1 MIILGITYV
10 ASRNTA
16 ACIIKDGKLVAFS
29 EEERHNRV
37 KAAPYYF
44 PADAIEFC
52 LQKAGVEK
60 SEVDIVAIGQDE
72 KMAHSNSISPN
83 ITTNTPVMYGAIA
96 TMCEDWVGKIRW
108 YPHHDCHAI
117 SSIIP
122 SKFGKT
128 NYLTA
133 DAVGD
138 MNAGVY
144 GYFDGEKLNH
154 LGEIEPKKSLG
165 AFYSHVT
172 TFLGWIRNVEEG
184 KTMGLACYGNI
195 DNKLL
200 PEYSL
205 ATIGNDGDLLECD
218 ADGYRDYLFSQD
230 GAMGGEVREE
240 MRWLRQE
247 IMENTMSKSSVN
259 IAATAQHYFEQY
271 VFSYIDYLSG
281 ISKSKNLC
289 VAGGAFLN
297 CTTNGKIYKR
307 GNIEN
312 FFIQPASND
321 SGLAL
326 GAAIFGHREV
336 TNEWPD
342 VDFNT
347 AYWGS
352 EFTDSEIESS
362 LKSHNLQYE
371 VVNPSSHLADLIHS
385 NMVVGYFEGRSEVG
399 PRALCHRSIL
409 ANPTIKEN
417 LDRVNKIK
425 KREWWRPLAPTIAED
440 YLNEITD
447 LEVSS
452 PFMLMAC
459 QVRDEWKDKLPAVT
473 HVDGS
478 CRPQSVNESQN
489 KIIYDSLLQFKKLS
503 GVPVFLNTSF
513 NIQEPL
519 VDSPSD
525 AIKTFK
531 NSKLD
536 ALIMNKFC
544 IYRRGIKL

>member
-1 MIILGITYV
+1 MGENMIILGTTFL

-29 EEERHNRV
+29 EEERHIRV
-37 KAAPYYF
+37 KAAPYCF
-44 PADAIEFC
+44 PINAINFC

-72 KMAHSNSISPN
+72 KMAHSDLISPN
-83 ITTNTPVMYGAIA
+83 ITINTPAMYGAIEN
-96 TMCEDWVGKIRW
+96 MCEDWVGKIRW

-133 DAVGD
+133 DGVGD

-154 LGEIEPKKSLG
+154 LGEIDSKRSLG

-172 TFLGWIRNVEEG
+172 SFLGWIRNVEEG
-184 KTMGLACYGNI
+184 KTMGLACYGNVDDKI
-195 DNKLL
+195 L

-205 ATIGNDGDLLECD
+205 NTNGFLECD
-218 ADGYRDYLFSQD
+218 SDGYRDYLFAEG
-230 GAMGGEVREE
+230 GAMSGEIRGE
-240 MRWLRQE
+240 MSWLKHHINTN
-247 IMENTMSKSSVN
+247 IMSEASVN
-259 IAATAQHYFEQY
+259 LAATTQHYFEKY
-271 VFSYIDYLSG
+271 MFSYIDHLSS

-307 GNIEN
+307 GDIEN

-326 GAAIFGHREV
+326 GAAIFGHKEI

-347 AYWGS
+347 AYWGN
-352 EFTDSEIESS
+352 EFTDLEIQSS
-362 LKSHNLQYE
+362 LELHNLQYE
-371 VVNPSSHLADLIHS
+371 VVNPSSHLADLIHN
-385 NMVVGYFEGRSEVG
+385 NMVVGYFEGKSEVG

-447 LEVSS
+447 LEMSS

-459 QVRDEWKDKLPAVT
+459 QVRDRWKDKLPAIT

-489 KIIYDSLLQFKKLS
+489 KIIYDALLRFKELS

-519 VDSPSD
+519 VDSPCD
-525 AIKTFK
+525 AIRTFK
-531 NSKLD
+531 NSELD
-536 ALIMNKFC
+536 ALIMDKFC
-544 IYRRGIKL
+544 IYKV

>member
-1 MIILGITYV
+1 MIILGITYM

-44 PADAIEFC
+44 PHNAINFC

-72 KMAHSNSISPN
+72 KMAHSDLISPN
-83 ITTNTPVMYGAIA
+83 ISHNTPVMYSNIED
-96 TMCEDWVGKIRW
+96 MCEDWIRKIRW

-154 LGEIEPKKSLG
+154 LGEIDPKKSLG

-184 KTMGLACYGNI
+184 KTMGLACYGNVDDKI
-195 DNKLL
+195 L

-205 ATIGNDGDLLECD
+205 NNNGFLESD
-218 ADGYRDYLFSQD
+218 SDGYRDYLFAED
-230 GAMGGEVREE
+230 GAMSGEIRGE
-240 MRWLRQE
+240 MSWLRHHIDAN
-247 IMENTMSKSSVN
+247 IMSETSVN
-259 IAATAQHYFEQY
+259 LAATTQHYFEKY
-271 VFSYIDYLSG
+271 MFSYIDHLSS

-326 GAAIFGHREV
+326 GAAIFGHKEI

-352 EFTDSEIESS
+352 EFTDLEIESS
-362 LKSHNLQYE
+362 LQYSNLQYE
-371 VVNPSSHLADLIHS
+371 VVNPSSHLADLIHN

-447 LEVSS
+447 LEMSS

-459 QVRDEWKDKLPAVT
+459 QVRDRWKDKLPAIT

-489 KIIYDSLLQFKKLS
+489 KIIYDALLQFKELS

-519 VDSPSD
+519 VDSPYD
-525 AIKTFK
+525 AIRTFK
-531 NSKLD
+531 NSELD
-536 ALIMNKFC
+536 ALIMSKFC
-544 IYRRGIKL
+544 IYNG

>member
-1 MIILGITYV
+1 MGENMIILGTTFL

-29 EEERHNRV
+29 EEERHIRV

-44 PADAIEFC
+44 PINAINFC

-72 KMAHSNSISPN
+72 KMAHSDLISPN
-83 ITTNTPVMYGAIA
+83 ISHNTPAMYSNIGD
-96 TMCEDWVGKIRW
+96 MCEDWIRKIRW

-154 LGEIEPKKSLG
+154 LGEIDSKRSLG

-172 TFLGWIRNVEEG
+172 TFLGWERNVEEG

-205 ATIGNDGDLLECD
+205 NNNGFLESD
-218 ADGYRDYLFSQD
+218 SDGYRDYLFAEG
-230 GAMGGEVREE
+230 GAMSGEIREGMRGVRHHIDAN
-240 MRWLRQE
+240 
-247 IMENTMSKSSVN
+247 IMSDASVN
-259 IAATAQHYFEQY
+259 LAATTQHYFEKY
-271 VFSYIDYLSG
+271 MFSYIDHLSS

-326 GAAIFGHREV
+326 GAAIFGHKEI

-352 EFTDSEIESS
+352 EFTDLEIESS
-362 LKSHNLQYE
+362 LELHNLQYE
-371 VVNPSSHLADLIHS
+371 VVNPSSHLADLIHN

-447 LEVSS
+447 LEMSS

-459 QVRDEWKDKLPAVT
+459 QVRDGWKDKLPAIT

-489 KIIYDSLLQFKKLS
+489 KIIYDALLRFKELS

-519 VDSPSD
+519 VDSPYD
-525 AIKTFK
+525 AIRTFK
-531 NSKLD
+531 NSELD
-536 ALIMNKFC
+536 ALIMSKFC
-544 IYRRGIKL
+544 IYKG